1 MEKAKYQWQKLESLQ
16 TKKWRPSTFMGEEN
30 WCCKC
35 QYYRKELIDSTQSL
49 SKYQWHGNRKQYL
62 RFVWTHQR
70 PLMEK
75 VKSRAIE
82 TKPNSFIT
90 WLQTTLKKKKKK
102 CSKPNS
108 KTKLS
113 SRCPD
118 IANGVFPL
126 RAALTCKLKEII
138 TYICFQEI
146 SLSTE
151 WINQLGFRILSLTNI
166 YWK

>member
-1 MEKAKYQWQKLESLQ
+1 VDTPKTPDGKSKVQSHRNKAE
-16 TKKWRPSTFMGEEN
+16 F
-30 WCCKC
+30 
-35 QYYRKELIDSTQSL
+35 I
-49 SKYQWHGNRKQYL
+49 HYL
-62 RFVWTHQR
+62 T
-70 PLMEK
+70 
-75 VKSRAIE
+75 SNY
-82 TKPNSFIT
+82 T
-90 WLQTTLKKKKKK
+90 KKKKKK

-151 WINQLGFRILSLTNI
+151 
-166 YWK
+166 